1 MIYVIDRDGWVLR
14 YLDIV
19 SLGISFIG
27 LVVFRYFSVCLF
39 LLIMWIVWFFWFDIR
54 MFLLELLVRE
64 CGLKFFKML
73 LFLYVNL

>member
-27 LVVFRYFSVCLF
+27 LVVEVFGLLWVLDSDKRCCYFLNYF
-39 LLIMWIVWFFWFDIR
+39 
-54 MFLLELLVRE
+54 
-64 CGLKFFKML
+64 
-73 LFLYVNL
+73 